1 MMNLT
6 DTIRGEG
13 MQMKLE
19 MQMRL
24 EMQMESGMQMK

>member
-1 MMNLT
+1 MINLT